1 MEIIKKLNLKIDS
14 LIQSYEILKK
24 ENNRLQSE
32 LNELKDKN
40 IKLEKNNKDMLLK
53 IDSSL
58 TFIEARNIAK

>member
-1 MEIIKKLNLKIDS
+1 MEIIRKLNLKIDS

-24 ENNRLQSE
+24 ENIRLQME
-32 LNELKDKN
+32 LNELKNKN
-40 IKLEKNNKDMLLK
+40 IELEKNNKDMLLR